1 MKLKIND
8 RAAAAIKNG
17 TKTIEIRINN
27 NEDDFSQSKTNDV
40 LEFDSQQLGRFYAT
54 VKAINYYESIE
65 ELLMMEGTRYTI
77 QFTDNYDDVSNYDDA
92 IKKMRSL
99 CYSY

>member
-8 RAAAAIKNG
+8 RAPAAIKNG

-65 ELLMMEGTRYTI
+65 ELLMMEGTR
-77 QFTDNYDDVSNYDDA
+77 
-92 IKKMRSL
+92 
-99 CYSY
+99 